1 MIDLKDIAMHSR
13 QDEGANVAPMPLTFV
28 VEGMSCEHCK
38 LAITEEVSRVSGVD
52 SVEVDLDSKLVRVR
66 GTAVDDVAVVD
77 AIDEAGY
84 EAVTA
89 MSAEVSR

>member
-1 MIDLKDIAMHSR
+1 MHAA
-13 QDEGANVAPMPLTFV
+13 QDESANVAPKPLTFV
-28 VEGMSCEHCK
+28 VEGIRCEHCK

-52 SVEVDLDSKLVRVR
+52 SVEVDVGSKLVRVR

-84 EAVTA
+84 E
-89 MSAEVSR
+89 VSL